1 MTEQSPNSAIDNDA
15 LEKET
20 MRRVIW
26 RILPFLVVS
35 YLVSIIDRG
44 NIGMAALQMN
54 EDLGLSKAA
63 FGFASSLYFVAYF
76 IFEVPS
82 NLAMQKVGARLWL
95 PRIMISWGVVSMC
108 MALVQNTTSLYI
120 VRFLLGAAEAGFFPG
135 VVLYLTWWIPSRYR
149 ARIIASF
156 MVAIPLANF
165 IGSPLSGLIL
175 TLDGWFGLRGW
186 HLLFIIE
193 GLPAVLLGIAAFFI
207 LRDRPHQAGW
217 LNERQKA
224 WLENT
229 LQAERQQQKQIGHI
243 STWQLLKHRQ
253 IWLMALIYAGASSAG
268 TTLSVWSPQL
278 LKSFH
283 LDNLTTGL
291 LNAIPYGLASV
302 LMIVWGRSSDRTNE
316 RRWHT
321 ALTLFMIAAGV
332 FAAFINLSLPITIV
346 ILSTILIGAYS
357 AKGPFWALASGWM
370 SSTSA
375 AAGLAAIGAIANL
388 IGGVVMVNA
397 YGVISEQT
405 GSHTLADAPRD
416 KCTLS
421 CAINGIHAAFHYLK
435 KNYISGCVMTVPTG
449 W

>member
-405 GSHTLADAPRD
+405 GSHTLAMLPLAGL
-416 KCTLS
+416 CL
-421 CAINGIHAAFHYLK
+421 AGGIAVLFIGRRYSQPAGQEKPVTH
-435 KNYISGCVMTVPTG
+435 
-449 W
+449 

>member
-405 GSHTLADAPRD
+405 GSHTLAMLPLAGLCLAGGIAVLFMGPRYSQPAGQE
-416 KCTLS
+416 KPVT
-421 CAINGIHAAFHYLK
+421 H
-435 KNYISGCVMTVPTG
+435 
-449 W
+449 

>member
-1 MTEQSPNSAIDNDA
+1 MTDQLPNSAIDNDA

-95 PRIMISWGVVSMC
+95 PRIMISWGMVSMC

-229 LQAERQQQKQIGHI
+229 LDAERQQQKQIGHI

-357 AKGPFWALASGWM
+357 AKGPFWAMASGWM
-370 SSTSA
+370 SSTSV

-397 YGVISEQT
+397 YGIISEQT
-405 GSHTLADAPRD
+405 GSHTLAMLPLAGL
-416 KCTLS
+416 CL
-421 CAINGIHAAFHYLK
+421 AGGIAVLIMGRRYSQPAGQEKPVTH
-435 KNYISGCVMTVPTG
+435 
-449 W
+449 

>member
-1 MTEQSPNSAIDNDA
+1 MTDQLPNSAIDNDA

-405 GSHTLADAPRD
+405 GSHTLAMLPLAGL
-416 KCTLS
+416 CL
-421 CAINGIHAAFHYLK
+421 AGGIAVLFMGRCYSQPAGQEKPVTH
-435 KNYISGCVMTVPTG
+435 
-449 W
+449 

>member
-1 MTEQSPNSAIDNDA
+1 MTDQLPNRANDNDA

-35 YLVSIIDRG
+35 YLVAIIDRG
-44 NIGMAALQMN
+44 NIGMAGLQMN

-175 TLDGWFGLRGW
+175 TLDGWLGLRGW

-217 LNERQKA
+217 LTERQKT

-229 LQAERQQQKQIGHI
+229 LQAERQQQTQIGHTT
-243 STWQLLKHRQ
+243 TWQLLKHRQ

-302 LMIVWGRSSDRTNE
+302 LMIVWGRSSDRNNE

-321 ALTLFMIAAGV
+321 ALALFMIAAGV
-332 FAAFINLSLPITIV
+332 FAAFINLSLPATIM
-346 ILSTILIGAYS
+346 ILSTILIGAYA

-388 IGGVVMVNA
+388 IGGAVMVNA
-397 YGVISEQT
+397 YGIISERT
-405 GSHTLADAPRD
+405 GSYTLAMLPLAAL
-416 KCTLS
+416 CL
-421 CAINGIHAAFHYLK
+421 AGGIAVLAMGRRYSQSARQEKQVTH
-435 KNYISGCVMTVPTG
+435 
-449 W
+449 

>member
-1 MTEQSPNSAIDNDA
+1 MTEHIRNGVAATEDI
-15 LEKET
+15 ERET
-20 MRRVIW
+20 MRKVIW
-26 RILPFLVVS
+26 RILPFLIVS

-44 NIGMAALQMN
+44 NIGMASLQMN

-76 IFEVPS
+76 LFEVPS
-82 NLAMQKVGARLWL
+82 NLAMQKVGARLWI

-135 VVLYLTWWIPSRYR
+135 VVLFLTWWIPSRYR

-175 TLDGWFGLRGW
+175 SLDGWLGLRGW

-193 GLPAVLLGIAAFFI
+193 GLPAVLLGIAAWFV
-207 LRDRPHQAGW
+207 LRDRPHQANW
-217 LNERQKA
+217 LNAEQKK
-224 WLENT
+224 WLETT
-229 LQAERQQQKQIGHI
+229 LETERQQQKNIGHQT
-243 STWQLLKHRQ
+243 TWQLLRHRQ
-253 IWLMALIYAGASSAG
+253 IWLLALIYAGASSAG
-268 TTLSVWSPQL
+268 TTISVWSPQL

-283 LDNLTTGL
+283 LDNLETGL
-291 LNAIPYGLASV
+291 FNAIPYGLASV

-332 FAAFINLSLPITIV
+332 FAAFVSVSLSATIV
-346 ILSTILIGAYS
+346 ILSIMLIGR
-357 AKGPFWALASGWM
+357 
-370 SSTSA
+370 
-375 AAGLAAIGAIANL
+375 I
-388 IGGVVMVNA
+388 
-397 YGVISEQT
+397 Q
-405 GSHTLADAPRD
+405 
-416 KCTLS
+416 
-421 CAINGIHAAFHYLK
+421 
-435 KNYISGCVMTVPTG
+435 
-449 W
+449 

>member
-1 MTEQSPNSAIDNDA
+1 M
-15 LEKET
+15 
-20 MRRVIW
+20 
-26 RILPFLVVS
+26 
-35 YLVSIIDRG
+35 
-44 NIGMAALQMN
+44 
-54 EDLGLSKAA
+54 
-63 FGFASSLYFVAYF
+63 
-76 IFEVPS
+76 
-82 NLAMQKVGARLWL
+82 
-95 PRIMISWGVVSMC
+95 
-108 MALVQNTTSLYI
+108 
-120 VRFLLGAAEAGFFPG
+120 
-135 VVLYLTWWIPSRYR
+135 
-149 ARIIASF
+149 
-156 MVAIPLANF
+156 
-165 IGSPLSGLIL
+165 
-175 TLDGWFGLRGW
+175 
-186 HLLFIIE
+186 
-193 GLPAVLLGIAAFFI
+193 
-207 LRDRPHQAGW
+207 
-217 LNERQKA
+217 NERQKA

-405 GSHTLADAPRD
+405 GSHTLAMLPLAGL
-416 KCTLS
+416 CL
-421 CAINGIHAAFHYLK
+421 AGGIAVLIMGRRYSQPAGQEKPVTH
-435 KNYISGCVMTVPTG
+435 
-449 W
+449 

>member
-1 MTEQSPNSAIDNDA
+1 MTDQSPNSAIDNDA

-243 STWQLLKHRQ
+243 STWPLLKHRQ

-405 GSHTLADAPRD
+405 GSHTLAMLPLAGL
-416 KCTLS
+416 CL
-421 CAINGIHAAFHYLK
+421 AGGIAVLFMGRRYSQPAGQEKPVTH
-435 KNYISGCVMTVPTG
+435 
-449 W
+449 

>member
-1 MTEQSPNSAIDNDA
+1 MTQSLLNQAPVTA
-15 LEKET
+15 LERET

-54 EDLGLSKAA
+54 EDLGLTKAA

-76 IFEVPS
+76 LFEVPS
-82 NLAMQKVGARLWL
+82 NLAMQKVGARLWI
-95 PRIMISWGVVSMC
+95 PRIMISWGIVSMC
-108 MALVQNTTSLYI
+108 MALVETSASLY
-120 VRFLLGAAEAGFFPG
+120 VLRFLLGAAEAGFFPG

-193 GLPAVLLGIAAFFI
+193 GLPAVLLGIAAYFV
-207 LRDRPHQAGW
+207 LSNRPHEARW
-217 LNERQKA
+217 LNHEQKQ
-224 WLENT
+224 WLEET
-229 LQAERQQQKQIGHI
+229 LEKERSERKNIGHI

-253 IWLMALIYAGASSAG
+253 IWLFALIYSGASAAG

-278 LKSFH
+278 LKSFQ

-302 LMIVWGRSSDRTNE
+302 LMIVWGRNSDRTGE

-321 ALTLFMIAAGV
+321 ALTLFMIAGGIA
-332 FAAFINLSLPITIV
+332 AAFINLSLPATII
-346 ILSTILIGAYS
+346 ILSLILAGAYS
-357 AKGPFWALASGWM
+357 MKGPFWALASGWM
-370 SSTSA
+370 SSSSV

-388 IGGVVMVNA
+388 IGGGLMVNV
-397 YGVISEQT
+397 YGIINQKT
-405 GSHTLADAPRD
+405 GSHTLALLPLAVL
-416 KCTLS
+416 CL
-421 CAINGIHAAFHYLK
+421 AGGIAVVIMGRKMARHTENKARATTH
-435 KNYISGCVMTVPTG
+435 
-449 W
+449 